1 MVENPF
7 HDKIDM
13 SDNPQKLGKFII
25 DAELGK
31 GSMGTVYRAVDPYI
45 NRTVALKTISRELLA
60 DLKTDTSQTDT
71 IITRFKREAQAAW
84 LLNHPNIVSVYEYG
98 EDRNTAFIAMEFVQG
113 RSLKEIFDQNERFD
127 MNTIINLMSQILG
140 ALAYSHKHGIVHRDI
155 KPANIIIMPD
165 GQVKIT
171 DFGIAHIESSNLT
184 QTGMM
189 LGTPHYMSPEQFMGQ
204 PVDGRSDLFSAGIIF
219 YQFVTGENP
228 FDGRTM
234 ATVMHKVLSQE
245 PLEPYKLNLQVS
257 MELNLVIKQAI
268 AKRLEDRFQNAEA
281 FSRAIAEAFNANPSS
296 QEKQSSESIGGFSKT
311 VIISEP
317 IAEKVHTT
325 STVEPQ
331 TPYDPY
337 KTFVVTPPQLE
348 TAIPTGDSVHD
359 SRSIAEKPEA
369 VPKHIGLPPRF
380 KWAILC
386 GVIALLLAG
395 MALRIDRLTKDK
407 TDAIANI
414 EESRPTVVKLPVIT
428 NPSET
433 VSDESKLKPDKKNDP
448 DLSEKTETVKHAPVE
463 TKDTKSG
470 TSSGGTASEPAPLKK
485 QAKKTSGKENVMAD
499 KDNDLPPQTADAI
512 NTEESKEKSDTT
524 RKDSSATAA
533 SKPKRHS
540 CKEIYLKISLGEK
553 LTAEEQ
559 RIINNC
565 R

>member
-13 SDNPQKLGKFII
+13 SDNPEKLGKFII
-25 DAELGK
+25 EAELGK

-71 IITRFKREAQAAW
+71 IITRFKREAQAAG

-140 ALAYSHKHGIVHRDI
+140 ALGYSHKHGIVHRDI

-245 PLEPYKLNLQVS
+245 PLEPYKLNLQLS
-257 MELNLVIKQAI
+257 MELNRVIKQAI

-281 FSRAIAEAFNANPSS
+281 FSRAISEAFSANPSS
-296 QEKQSSESIGGFSKT
+296 QEKQSSESMIGFSET

-317 IAEKVHTT
+317 IAEKSQSI
-325 STVEPQ
+325 STIEPQ

-337 KTFVVTPPQLE
+337 KTYVVTQPESE
-348 TAIPTGDSVHD
+348 TTVPIGDSVHD
-359 SRSIAEKPEA
+359 SPPIAAKPESI
-369 VPKHIGLPPRF
+369 PKHIGLPPRF
-380 KWAILC
+380 KWAIFC

-395 MALRIDRLTKDK
+395 VALSIDRFTKHK
-407 TDAIANI
+407 TGAIPEI
-414 EESRPTVVKLPVIT
+414 EESRPTILKQPIIT
-428 NPSET
+428 SPSEA
-433 VSDESKLKPDKKNDP
+433 VSDETKLKPDKKNDP
-448 DLSEKTETVKHAPVE
+448 DLSEKTVTAKPPPAEIKE
-463 TKDTKSG
+463 TKSG
-470 TSSGGTASEPAPLKK
+470 TTSGGSASEPVSLKK
-485 QAKKTSGKENVMAD
+485 QPKKASEKENVWVD
-499 KDNDLPPQTADAI
+499 KDNESSPQTADVMKM
-512 NTEESKEKSDTT
+512 EENKEKSDAT
-524 RKDSSATAA
+524 RKDNSATTA